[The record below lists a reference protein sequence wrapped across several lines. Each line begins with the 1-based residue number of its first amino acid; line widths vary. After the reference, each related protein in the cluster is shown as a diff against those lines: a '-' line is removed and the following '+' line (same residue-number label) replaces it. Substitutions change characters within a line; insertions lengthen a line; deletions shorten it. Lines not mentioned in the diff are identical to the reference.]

1 MKNAVIYAR
10 FSSDKQTE
18 QTIENQIRI
27 CSNFAKDNQL
37 NVVKIYADR
46 GKSGR
51 SDNRP
56 EFQHMLADMEKREFQ
71 VIIVYMLDRFM
82 RNTYLALTTEHLL
95 QEYGVELVSVC
106 EPIVQDETGVSNVIK
121 FILSWKAEEFSRTL
135 SRRMKDAHKNVL
147 LKGNFVGGGLPLGY
161 TVVDKRIVVDETGAD
176 IVRFIFDQYA
186 RGVPKKEIASE
197 VFKRWGKKIHYNSMT
212 YYIKNKKYIGITEYN
227 GEEYTNVYP
236 AIIDKKLFL
245 EAQKHMVKKKQKPA
259 LGATKTEYLLA
270 GKAYCAKCGSP
281 LICESGKSHTGTMHY
296 YYACAA
302 HKKDKSCDMKN
313 IKRDKLEQQVVDIS
327 KNYVLNPAYY
337 TQYIDQLLA
346 EYNSK
351 YDTQKYLDNLKKQ
364 ASTIEQKMTKL
375 TDAFIDAE
383 RRSALAQKIKT
394 EMGELEVAKYQIQD
408 EIEAIEKVLQVKM
421 TKEYLVSMFEEISAH
436 PEAPDFAKSLITLF
450 IDKVF
455 VDDETIT
462 ISYKLDG
469 SENVTLEK
477 IKKGSNL
484 NQSGDSGGTRTRVTT
499 VKG

>member
-27 CSNFAKDNQL
+27 CSDYAKNNNL

-147 LKGNFVGGGLPLGY
+147 LKGNFVGGGIPLGY
-161 TVVDKRIVVDETGAD
+161 KVVDKKIVIDETSADIIRFMFANYANGTPKKQIVDE
-176 IVRFIFDQYA
+176 I
-186 RGVPKKEIASE
+186 
-197 VFKRWGKKIHYNSMT
+197 FKRFGKKISYNSMT

-236 AIIDKKLFL
+236 AIIDKELFL
-245 EAQKHMVKKKQKPA
+245 GAQKHMKLKQQKPA
-259 LGATKTEYLLA
+259 LGVTKAEYLLQ
-270 GKAYCAKCGSP
+270 GKVFCAICGSP
-281 LICESGKSHTGTMHY
+281 MICESGRSHTGKMHY
-296 YYACAA
+296 YYACAQ
-302 HKKDKSCDMKN
+302 HKKDHSCDKKN
-313 IKRDKLEQQVVDIS
+313 NNRDKLEHSVLKITE
-327 KNYVLNPAYY
+327 NYVLNPNYY
-337 TQYIDQLLA
+337 NKYIDFLLA

-351 YDTQKYLDNLKKQ
+351 YDTQDYLEKLKKQ

-375 TDAFIDAE
+375 TDAFIEAE
-383 RRSALAQKIKT
+383 RKSALAQKIKD
-394 EMGELEVAKYQIQD
+394 EMSELEAAQIQIQK
-408 EIEAIEKVLQVKM
+408 EIDVIENILNKRM
-421 TKEYLVSMFEEISAH
+421 TKEYLRNMFAELAAH
-436 PEAPDFAKSLITLF
+436 PEAPDYIKNLFTLF

-462 ISYKLDG
+462 ISYYLDG
-469 SENVTLEK
+469 SENVSLEK

-484 NQSGDSGGTRTRVTT
+484 NLSGDSGGTRTRVTT